1 MQHITVGRKYNE
13 GKVAKIECV
22 RNDRLQNTH
31 IKNNCFLLIILTA
44 GKLEFKVEN
53 EQFYAAAP
61 AFICFDETADPVLIS
76 KQKAQYTCI
85 YFHPE
90 FLNVNMSFEMLR
102 KKDYGDIAST
112 HDLFLLKPFT
122 DKAYVV
128 PIAEA
133 QLEKITQAA
142 GYMQEELQNQRDWYW
157 SCRGRSYFMEIIIAL
172 ERMYGLIGYGVT
184 HQKSDNTPII
194 KNAKL
199 RDAVLYIES
208 RFDESITLP
217 DIAKAAG
224 MNHTTLTA
232 LMKEELGL
240 TAIEYLMKYRI
251 TVAEKQLE
259 FTSVPIKDIANM
271 TGFKT
276 VQHFS
281 RVFKSQTGA
290 TPAEFRKSAVQK
302 RKDDLNGKQN
312 SRA

>member
-61 AFICFDETADPVLIS
+61 AFICFDETADPMLIS

-102 KKDYGDIAST
+102 KKEYVDIAST

-122 DKAYVV
+122 NKAYVV

-142 GYMQEELQNQRDWYW
+142 RDMQEELKNQRDWYW

-208 RFDESITLP
+208 RFDESITQP

-251 TVAEKQLE
+251 TVAKKQLE

-290 TPAEFRKSAVQK
+290 TPAEFRKNAVQK
-302 RKDDLNGKQN
+302 RKDDFK
-312 SRA
+312 

>member
-1 MQHITVGRKYNE
+1 MRHITVGRKYGE

-22 RNDRLQNTH
+22 RNDRLRNID
-31 IKNNCFLLIILTA
+31 IKGKCFLLIILTA
-44 GKLEFKVEN
+44 GKLKFKVEN
-53 EQFYAAAP
+53 EQFCTAAP
-61 AFICFDETADPVLIS
+61 AFICFDETQNPVLIS
-76 KQKAQYTCI
+76 KRKAQYTCI

-102 KKDYGDIAST
+102 KKEYGDIAST

-122 DKAYVV
+122 DKAYVI
-128 PIAEA
+128 PIAKT

-142 GYMQEELQNQRDWYW
+142 RDMQEELQNQRDWYW

-208 RFDESITLP
+208 RFDESVTLP

-240 TAIEYLMKYRI
+240 TAIEYLMKYRV

-290 TPAEFRKSAVQK
+290 TPAEFRKNAVQK
-302 RKDDLNGKQN
+302 RRE
-312 SRA
+312 SF

>member
-1 MQHITVGRKYNE
+1 ME
-13 GKVAKIECV
+13 IE
-22 RNDRLQNTH
+22 RL
-31 IKNNCFLLIILTA
+31 
-44 GKLEFKVEN
+44 
-53 EQFYAAAP
+53 YAAAP
-61 AFICFDETADPVLIS
+61 AFICFDETADPMLIS
-76 KQKAQYTCI
+76 KQKAQYDCI

-102 KKDYGDIAST
+102 KKEYGDIAST

-133 QLEKITQAA
+133 QLEKITPAA
-142 GYMQEELQNQRDWYW
+142 EFMQEELRNQRDWYW

-184 HQKSDNTPII
+184 HQKSDNTPIV

-251 TVAEKQLE
+251 TVAKKQLE

-281 RVFKSQTGA
+281 RVFKAHMGT
-290 TPAEFRKSAVQK
+290 TPAEFRKNAVQK
-302 RKDDLNGKQN
+302 RKEDLNGK
-312 SRA
+312 

>member
-1 MQHITVGRKYNE
+1 MQHITVGRKYAE

-22 RNDRLQNTH
+22 RNDRFQNID
-31 IKNNCFLLIILTA
+31 IKDKCFLLIILNA

-53 EQFYAAAP
+53 EQFCAAAP
-61 AFICFDETADPVLIS
+61 AFICFDETADPMLIS

-90 FLNVNMSFEMLR
+90 FLNVNMSFELLR
-102 KKDYGDIAST
+102 KKEYGDLAST

-142 GYMQEELQNQRDWYW
+142 EFMQEELKNQRDWYW

-172 ERMYGLIGYGVT
+172 ERMYGLIGYDVT
-184 HQKSDNTPII
+184 HQKSDNTPIV

-199 RDAVLYIES
+199 RDAVLYIEN

-232 LMKEELGL
+232 
-240 TAIEYLMKYRI
+240 IEYLMKYRI
-251 TVAEKQLE
+251 TVAKKQLE

-290 TPAEFRKSAVQK
+290 TPAEFRKNAVQK
-302 RKDDLNGKQN
+302 RKEDLNGK
-312 SRA
+312 

>member
-1 MQHITVGRKYNE
+1 MRHITVGRKYNE

-22 RNDRLQNTH
+22 RNDRLQNID
-31 IKNNCFLLIILTA
+31 IKDKCFLLIILTA
-44 GKLEFKVEN
+44 GKLEFRVEN
-53 EQFYAAAP
+53 EQFCTAAP
-61 AFICFDETADPVLIS
+61 AFICFDETQNPVLIS
-76 KQKAQYTCI
+76 KRKAQYTCI

-122 DKAYVV
+122 DKAYVI

-133 QLEKITQAA
+133 QLDKITQAA
-142 GYMQEELQNQRDWYW
+142 EFMQEELQNQRDWYW

-240 TAIEYLMKYRI
+240 TAIEYLMKYRV

-281 RVFKSQTGA
+281 RVFKSHTGT

-302 RKDDLNGKQN
+302 RKEDLNGK
-312 SRA
+312 

>member
-13 GKVAKIECV
+13 GKVAKIECTQ
-22 RNDRLQNTH
+22 NDRLQNID
-31 IKNNCFLLIILTA
+31 IKGKCFLLIILTV
-44 GKLEFKVEN
+44 GKLEFRVEN
-53 EQFYAAAP
+53 GQFCAAAP

-76 KQKAQYTCI
+76 KQKAQYDCI

-142 GYMQEELQNQRDWYW
+142 EFMQEELRNQRDWYW

-172 ERMYGLIGYGVT
+172 ERMYGLIGYGAT

-208 RFDESITLP
+208 RFDESVTLP

-240 TAIEYLMKYRI
+240 TSIEYLMKYRI
-251 TVAEKQLE
+251 TVAKKQLA
-259 FTSVPIKDIANM
+259 FTDVPIKDVANM

-281 RVFKSQTGA
+281 RVFKAQTGA
-290 TPAEFRKSAVQK
+290 APAEFRKSAVQK
-302 RKDDLNGKQN
+302 RKDDF
-312 SRA
+312 R

>member
-1 MQHITVGRKYNE
+1 MRHITVGRKYNE

-22 RNDRLQNTH
+22 RNDRLQNID
-31 IKNNCFLLIILTA
+31 IKDKCFLLIILTV

-53 EQFYAAAP
+53 EQFCAAAP
-61 AFICFDETADPVLIS
+61 AFICFDETADPMLIS
-76 KQKAQYTCI
+76 KQKAQYTYI

-102 KKDYGDIAST
+102 KKEYGDIAST

-128 PIAEA
+128 PIAET
-133 QLEKITQAA
+133 QLEKIVQATDCL
-142 GYMQEELQNQRDWYW
+142 QTELENQRDWYW

-172 ERMYGLIGYGVT
+172 ERMYGLIGYGIK
-184 HQKSDNTPII
+184 HQISDNAPII
-194 KNAKL
+194 KNPKL
-199 RDAVLYIES
+199 RDVVLYIES

-224 MNHTTLTA
+224 MNHTTLTV

-276 VQHFS
+276 VPHFS
-281 RVFKSQTGA
+281 RVFKAHMDT
-290 TPAEFRKSAVQK
+290 TPAEFRKNAVQK
-302 RKDDLNGKQN
+302 RKEEMW
-312 SRA
+312 

>member
-1 MQHITVGRKYNE
+1 MRHITVGRKYNE

-22 RNDRLQNTH
+22 RNDRLQNID
-31 IKNNCFLLIILTA
+31 IKDKCFLLIILTA

-53 EQFYAAAP
+53 EQFCTAAP
-61 AFICFDETADPVLIS
+61 AFICFDETADPMLIS

-102 KKDYGDIAST
+102 KKEYGDIAST

-122 DKAYVV
+122 DKDYVV
-128 PIAEA
+128 SIAEA
-133 QLEKITQAA
+133 QLEKITKAA
-142 GYMQEELQNQRDWYW
+142 EFMQEELQNQRDWYW

-281 RVFKSQTGA
+281 RVFKSQIGA
-290 TPAEFRKSAVQK
+290 TPAEFRKNAVQK
-302 RKDDLNGKQN
+302 RKEDLNGK
-312 SRA
+312 

>member
-13 GKVAKIECV
+13 GKVAKIECTQ
-22 RNDRLQNTH
+22 NDRLQNTH

-53 EQFYAAAP
+53 EQFCTAAP
-61 AFICFDETADPVLIS
+61 AFICFDETQNPVLIS
-76 KQKAQYTCI
+76 KRKAQYTCI

-122 DKAYVV
+122 DKAYII

-142 GYMQEELQNQRDWYW
+142 EFMQEELQNQRDWYW

-251 TVAEKQLE
+251 TVAKKQLE

>member
-1 MQHITVGRKYNE
+1 MRHITVGRKYNE

-22 RNDRLQNTH
+22 RNDRLRNID
-31 IKNNCFLLIILTA
+31 IKDKCFLLIILTA
-44 GKLEFKVEN
+44 GKLESKVEN
-53 EQFYAAAP
+53 EQFCTAAP
-61 AFICFDETADPVLIS
+61 AFICFDETQNPVLIS
-76 KQKAQYTCI
+76 KRKAQYTCI

-142 GYMQEELQNQRDWYW
+142 RDMQEELKNQRDWYW

-208 RFDESITLP
+208 RFDESVTLP

>member
-1 MQHITVGRKYNE
+1 MRHITVGRKYNE

-22 RNDRLQNTH
+22 RNDRLQNID
-31 IKNNCFLLIILTA
+31 IKDKCFLLIILTA

-53 EQFYAAAP
+53 EQFCTAAP
-61 AFICFDETADPVLIS
+61 AFICFDETQNPVLIS
-76 KQKAQYTCI
+76 KRKAQYTCI

-142 GYMQEELQNQRDWYW
+142 EFMQEELKNQRDWYW

-184 HQKSDNTPII
+184 HQKSDNTPIV

-240 TAIEYLMKYRI
+240 TAIEYLIKYRI
-251 TVAEKQLE
+251 TVAKKQLE

-290 TPAEFRKSAVQK
+290 TPAEFRKSTVQK
-302 RKDDLNGKQN
+302 RRE
-312 SRA
+312 SF

>member
-22 RNDRLQNTH
+22 KNGDLKSID
-31 IKNNCFLLIILTA
+31 IKNNCFLLIILSS
-44 GKLEFKVEN
+44 GKMEFSVEG
-53 EQFYAAAP
+53 ERISAVAP
-61 AFICFDETADPVLIS
+61 AFICFGEQENPALVS
-76 KQKAQYTCI
+76 KRRAEYICI

-90 FLNVNMSFEMLR
+90 FLNIQITFEALR
-102 KKDYGDIAST
+102 SENYSDIAST

-122 DKAYVV
+122 DKAYVI
-128 PIAEA
+128 PIADA
-133 QLEKITQAA
+133 QLEKVKTAA
-142 GYMQEELQNQRDWYW
+142 EYMQKELESQRDWYW

-172 ERMYGLIGYGVT
+172 ERMYGLIGYGVK
-184 HQKSDNTPII
+184 HQKIDSTPTI
-194 KNAKL
+194 KNPKL
-199 RDAVLYIES
+199 RDAVLYIEGH
-208 RFDESITLP
+208 FDESVTLP
-217 DIAKAAG
+217 DIAKSAG
-224 MNHTTLTA
+224 INQTTLNL
-232 LMKEELGL
+232 LMKEELGC
-240 TAIEYLMKYRI
+240 TATEYFMRYRI
-251 TVAEKQLE
+251 TVAKKQLE

-312 SRA
+312 SNT

>member
-22 RNDRLQNTH
+22 KNDRLRNID
-31 IKNNCFLLIILTA
+31 IKDKCFLLIILTA
-44 GKLEFKVEN
+44 GKLEFKVAN
-53 EQFYAAAP
+53 EPFCAAAP

-76 KQKAQYTCI
+76 KRKAQYTCI

-90 FLNVNMSFEMLR
+90 FLNVNMSFEILR
-102 KKDYGDIAST
+102 KKEYGDLAST

-128 PIAEA
+128 SIAEA

-142 GYMQEELQNQRDWYW
+142 RDMQEELQNQRDWYW

-208 RFDESITLP
+208 RFDESVTLP

-276 VQHFS
+276 VQHFG
-281 RVFKSQTGA
+281 RIFKEITDT
-290 TPAEFRKSAVQK
+290 TPAEFRKTAVQK
-302 RKDDLNGKQN
+302 RKEDLNGK
-312 SRA
+312 

>member
-1 MQHITVGRKYNE
+1 MRHITVGRKYNE

-22 RNDRLQNTH
+22 KNDRLQNID
-31 IKNNCFLLIILTA
+31 IKGKCFLLIILTV
-44 GKLEFKVEN
+44 GKLEFRVEN
-53 EQFYAAAP
+53 GQFCAAAP

-102 KKDYGDIAST
+102 KKEYGDIAST

-128 PIAEA
+128 PIAET
-133 QLEKITQAA
+133 QLEKIVQAA
-142 GYMQEELQNQRDWYW
+142 DCLQTELENQRDWYW

-172 ERMYGLIGYGVT
+172 ERMYGLIGYGIK
-184 HQKSDNTPII
+184 HQISDNAPII

-208 RFDESITLP
+208 RFDESVTLP

-251 TVAEKQLE
+251 TVAKKQLE

-281 RVFKSQTGA
+281 RVFKSHTGT
-290 TPAEFRKSAVQK
+290 TPAEFRKNTVQK
-302 RKDDLNGKQN
+302 RKDDFK
-312 SRA
+312 

>member
-1 MQHITVGRKYNE
+1 MQHITVGRKYGE

-22 RNDRLQNTH
+22 RNDRFQNID
-31 IKNNCFLLIILTA
+31 IKDKCFLLIILNA

-53 EQFYAAAP
+53 ERLYAAAP
-61 AFICFDETADPVLIS
+61 VFICFDETADPMLIS

-142 GYMQEELQNQRDWYW
+142 RDMQEELKNQRDWYW

-251 TVAEKQLE
+251 TVAKKQLE

-281 RVFKSQTGA
+281 RVFKSQIGA
-290 TPAEFRKSAVQK
+290 TPAEFRKNAVQK
-302 RKDDLNGKQN
+302 RKEDLNGK
-312 SRA
+312 